1 MLVQQEEFD
10 KCARQEQL
18 IKTFDARENLC
29 KKLSSLLNLKSQDVL
44 DGQFTDQMS
53 VQEKQVRITS
63 LIRET
68 GVQSIFLP
76 KDVKGK
82 LKFDF
87 HRLLDNLNTILVAQY
102 LQKTENCLSKDDI
115 IELQQSDPVL
125 KDIIDK
131 VINEEQVNDKFIV
144 KDRILF
150 KLSLMYGVQIFRLCL
165 PLNLAREILFI
176 LHNNK
181 SAHLGTT
188 NLRLKFRSN
197 FWCRNLEDALKS
209 VKNGCLIC

>member
-1 MLVQQEEFD
+1 M
-10 KCARQEQL
+10 
-18 IKTFDARENLC
+18 C

-115 IELQQSDPVL
+115 VELQQSDPVL

-131 VINEEQVNDKFIV
+131 V
-144 KDRILF
+144 
-150 KLSLMYGVQIFRLCL
+150 M
-165 PLNLAREILFI
+165 
-176 LHNNK
+176 K
-181 SAHLGTT
+181 S
-188 NLRLKFRSN
+188 R
-197 FWCRNLEDALKS
+197 
-209 VKNGCLIC
+209 

>member
-1 MLVQQEEFD
+1 M
-10 KCARQEQL
+10 
-18 IKTFDARENLC
+18 
-29 KKLSSLLNLKSQDVL
+29 
-44 DGQFTDQMS
+44 
-53 VQEKQVRITS
+53 
-63 LIRET
+63 
-68 GVQSIFLP
+68 
-76 KDVKGK
+76 KGK

-87 HRLLDNLNTILVAQY
+87 RRLLDNLNTILVAQY

-125 KDIIDK
+125 KDIVDR
-131 VINEEQVNDKFIV
+131 VINEQQVDDKFVV
-144 KDRILF
+144 KDKILF
-150 KLSLMYGVQIFRLCL
+150 KLSLIYGVQVFRLCL

-209 VKNGCLIC
+209 IKNTCLICRLNSDRRELAVKGVTRRWQNEITPGRIWQADLLYMPPSCEGHKFILTITERLTSYVCALPLKALSVKHVCNALEVF

>member
-1 MLVQQEEFD
+1 M
-10 KCARQEQL
+10 
-18 IKTFDARENLC
+18 RE
-29 KKLSSLLNLKSQDVL
+29 KLSSLLNLKSQDVWN
-44 DGQFTDQMS
+44 GQFVDQMS
-53 VQEKQVRITS
+53 VQEKQVQITS

-82 LKFDF
+82 LRFYF

-144 KDRILF
+144 KDQILF
-150 KLSLMYGVQIFRLCL
+150 NLTLMYGVQIFRLCL
-165 PLNLAREILFI
+165 PMNLEREFLFI
-176 LHNNK
+176 LHNHK
-181 SAHLGTT
+181 SAHLGTN

-197 FWCRNLEDALKS
+197 FWCRNLEDA
-209 VKNGCLIC
+209 